1 MTKSTLKIG
10 DANPVSA
17 SDCTAI
23 GRKPLD
29 STCAS
34 SFERFSW
41 FYAACRIHFF
51 RDHTRLIAQ
60 SLWSTAG
67 PDAGTRILELGC
79 GPGFYSC
86 RFAQLYPQIVAT
98 GVDLSPKLIHIARSR
113 AERLDLSNCDFVEA
127 DACAL
132 PLPAESVDAVVIS
145 RLFLAV
151 TDRFEVLSEVFRL
164 LRPGGKCFIAEPI
177 SPLRASMPLRCMQLL
192 SVLAGKKLSSC
203 PELHSAGVMTRHSF
217 SAMLRSQPWTTSS
230 VEEDGRYQ
238 YSICIKAAQT
248 VDKLDCQEAHDL
260 LPA

>member
-1 MTKSTLKIG
+1 MTLSTLKIG
-10 DANPVSA
+10 DTKPVST

-23 GRKPLD
+23 GGKHLD
-29 STCAS
+29 SKCAS

-41 FYAACRIHFF
+41 FYAACRIHLF
-51 RDHTRLIAQ
+51 RDHTGLIAR

-67 PDAGTRILELGC
+67 PEAGARIIELGC

-113 AERLDLSNCDFVEA
+113 AESFDLPNCDFVEA
-127 DACAL
+127 NACAL
-132 PLPAESVDAVVIS
+132 PLPTESVDAIVIS

-151 TDRFEVLSEVFRL
+151 RDRFEVLSEVFRL

-177 SPLRASMPLRCMQLL
+177 SPFRAYMPLRCMQLL
-192 SVLAGKKLSSC
+192 NVLAGKTLSSC
-203 PELHSAGVMTRHSF
+203 PELRSAGVMTRESF
-217 SAMLRSQPWTTSS
+217 SAMVRSQPWATSP
-230 VEEDGRYQ
+230 VEEDGHYQ
-238 YSICIKAAQT
+238 YSICIKATQT
-248 VDKLDCQEAHDL
+248 ADSHGCQEAHDL